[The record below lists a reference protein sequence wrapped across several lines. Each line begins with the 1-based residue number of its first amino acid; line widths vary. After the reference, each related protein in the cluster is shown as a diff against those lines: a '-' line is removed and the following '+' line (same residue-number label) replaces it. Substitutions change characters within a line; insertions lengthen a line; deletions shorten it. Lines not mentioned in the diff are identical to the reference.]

1 MTEAVYYF
9 LGMLSA
15 LVLFGLVYLKRRN
28 KEYDTLESNQ
38 AKESLSLALS
48 ATGMGTFIWDIASD
62 VHIWS
67 EQTKSLYGVDPS
79 SDFSFDT
86 ILNLIHPDDRERVG
100 LITQKCLKAGAD
112 YTVEYRVRQPDKSY
126 RWISVRSR
134 PFLDKNGNPRKL
146 VGVCYD
152 ITDVKSNEL
161 KLKRALAARD
171 EFLRLASHELKTPL
185 SALKLQFQM
194 TKRSMEKGDTTPVSP
209 EKLDKLV
216 DSTNMQVD
224 RLINT
229 VEKILH
235 EIRVEN

>member
-1 MTEAVYYF
+1 MNETAYYF
-9 LGMLSA
+9 LGFLSA
-15 LVLFGLVYLKRRN
+15 IFFAGLIYLKRRVKN
-28 KEYDTLESNQ
+28 NDVLESNE

-48 ATGMGTFIWDIASD
+48 ATGMGTFVWDITSD
-62 VHIWS
+62 KHFWS
-67 EQTKSLYGVDPS
+67 EQTKNLYGVDPS
-79 SDFSFDT
+79 NGFSFDT

-100 LITQKCLKAGAD
+100 ITTQKALKAGSD
-112 YTVEYRVRQPDKSY
+112 YTVEYRIRQPNKSY

-152 ITDVKSNEL
+152 VTDVKSNEL
-161 KLKRALAARD
+161 RLKRALAARD

-194 TKRSMEKGDTTPVSP
+194 TKRSLEKGDITTTSP

-235 EIRVEN
+235 EIRIEN